1 VVERDGAG
9 GAVGAGEPSDRD
21 EGAGVRVHVY
31 LGRGTALPPSRYL
44 RATRRDPRVGGG
56 PWAGRSTNL
65 GGGIA
70 RADPRRQERQKGSG
84 GGGRGAGLARIRG
97 GVFRPLVRLLVGFCL
112 FLVGGRCCCAGELLV
127 VAAMLQINE

>member
-70 RADPRRQERQKGSG
+70 RADPKEAGKAKGKRRRGK
-84 GGGRGAGLARIRG
+84 GGRIGEDSRRC
-97 GVFRPLVRLLVGFCL
+97 VPSVG
-112 FLVGGRCCCAGELLV
+112 
-127 VAAMLQINE
+127 